1 MKNKIKVR
9 AGENTVYIESPLL
22 GTVSVTFLIYNGIQ
36 TVFIDSHDIPNVRF
50 AVSATSDTTITK
62 F

>member
-9 AGENTVYIESPLL
+9 EVENTVYIDSPLL
-22 GTVSVTFLIYNGIQ
+22 GTVAVQFVINNGIQ
-36 TVFIDSHDIPNVRF
+36 TVFIDSCSIKNVRF
-50 AVSATSDTTITK
+50 SVSETSDTTIKK